1 VKELTTSRKGAAA
14 EVEIA
19 AALIRLGL
27 VVLWPMCEGGRYD
40 LVVDTGE
47 RMLRIQ
53 CKWASRKGGVL
64 TARCVTSRHTP
75 GGYRKT
81 TYSAAE
87 VDALALYSPATDACY
102 LIPIEEAA
110 GRKTISLRLAAAL
123 NHQGAG
129 IHWARDYELAR
140 ALEHNWSNKSDSA
153 SLVED
158 ATAPA
163 VG

>member
-14 EVEIA
+14 EVEVA

-75 GGYRKT
+75 SGYRRT
-81 TYSAAE
+81 TSSAGE
-87 VDALALYSPATDACY
+87 IDALAIYSPATDACH
-102 LIPIEEAA
+102 LIPIEQVA
-110 GRKTISLRLAAAL
+110 GRKTISLRLAPAL
-123 NHQGAG
+123 NGQGRG
-129 IHWARDYELAR
+129 VHWARDYELAPS
-140 ALEHNWSNKSDSA
+140 LEHHWSKRMDGQ
-153 SLVED
+153 SLVD
-158 ATAPA
+158 GTAAPA